1 MKGTIE
7 TMEERVVYENDYA
20 TVYDDRVRFPDG
32 HEGTYFRWQWNAPHG
47 VAIVPVIEDRV
58 VLIRAYRYQNKAF
71 VVEIP
76 QGFGGQEGGPEE
88 DARRELRE
96 ETGLEAGE
104 LVPLMQFEGNIA
116 THCYLAKIAGGQS
129 RHMEGAESTESIV
142 ETIELPISELT
153 PAKLNAMGVVGPVTM
168 AALLAVR
175 LVSER

>member
-1 MKGTIE
+1 MIE
-7 TMEERVVYENDYA
+7 TVEERVVYANDYA

-32 HEGTYFRWQWNAPHG
+32 HEGTYFRWHWNAPHG

-58 VLIRAYRYQNKAF
+58 ILIKAYRYQNKSF

-76 QGFGGQEGGPEE
+76 QGFGGDEGGPEE

-104 LVPLMQFEGNIA
+104 LVPLLQFEGNIT
-116 THCYLAKIAGGQS
+116 THCYLARIEDGQN
-129 RHMEGAESTESIV
+129 RHMDGAEPTESIV
-142 ETIELPISELT
+142 ETIELPITDVT
-153 PAKLNAMGVVGPVTM
+153 PAKLAQLGVVGPVTM

-175 LVSER
+175 FVSER